1 MIQSLRGFAARS
13 LIAPTLSL
21 VVAALVPAGVG
32 AQTLRRPTIAVPAHP
47 LVAVTPEPAVPNG
60 PKHQIFGTIS
70 KVTKT
75 EFVLRT
81 RTGRLIDIDAAPAV
95 AAGLYSAPL
104 FVGKVVV
111 VSGPID
117 AHGVLYAKT
126 VIRMTRIDDSTMH
139 DR

>member
-1 MIQSLRGFAARS
+1 MKDTMIASARRLAALS
-13 LIAPTLSL
+13 LIA
-21 VVAALVPAGVG
+21 AALVPAGAG

-60 PKHQIFGTIS
+60 PKHQVFGTITKLS
-70 KVTKT
+70 KT
-75 EFVLRT
+75 EFVMRT
-81 RTGRLIDIDAAPAV
+81 RAGRLIDVDAAPAI

-111 VSGPID
+111 VTGPID
-117 AHGVLYAKT
+117 AHGVMYAKT
-126 VIRMTRIDDSTMH
+126 VIRVTRIDDSTLR